1 MGCIMNVFVVGWNRR
16 GPERALALD
25 ALRAMHDTYP
35 LLDAT
40 TIGSWESE
48 RACAAWLQPPEEA
61 WGPRRYVH
69 RDEHELVLWDG
80 TAVDPSGRIAAHDAA
95 ALSQH
100 WADLTDRLEGRFV
113 ALRIDAQTDTLELV
127 NDPYGM
133 HHTFVHGSGS
143 TWWFSN
149 SARLLARLTRSTTID
164 LEGMA
169 QCLALRFP
177 AGTRTLVR
185 GIDVVPAAQHWQLQ
199 GDAPLRRT
207 TYAPMSDLATQPKRS
222 FGRREAEAL
231 ADDMGA
237 SLRVLSETFGTLQ
250 CPITAGRDSRM
261 MTGLM
266 MAGDL
271 PGDYFS
277 AGERDSLDVRIGT
290 AVAQRFGLPHRNS
303 GGSADEL
310 AASWDEISLRV
321 VRQHDGT
328 VPLAHARNAL
338 IRPERLDD
346 ITLQLY
352 GVGGELARGV
362 RLTERFILRRPS
374 HTQVVAHAQ
383 KAFDHGGAMLRPEAR
398 EIVRN
403 AVAQRC
409 DTLRDEGFAPLELLE
424 AFDLAEYGRRWA
436 GAQARQIL
444 DHKDV
449 FMPFFTRPF
458 MHAAFATPAR
468 ERLTERVP
476 YQLLEHLSPDLRTL
490 PFEKPLPPQ
499 RFEALVLARALAV
512 PRQLVQRVQRRLRR
526 NGPLPAGRGRERL
539 LVLEDQLP
547 QWRERFLDRH
557 DSALWHLVDRERF
570 EHAVSDGVD
579 QAKRYASLGILYQ
592 VVTGLTF
599 EEDLEAW
606 AGSHE
611 RPLAV

>member
-1 MGCIMNVFVVGWNRR
+1 MNLFVVGWNRPDR
-16 GPERALALD
+16 EHHLAQG
-25 ALRAMHDTYP
+25 ALRAMTDTFP
-35 LLDAT
+35 LLDPAT
-40 TIGSWESE
+40 LGAWQGG
-48 RACAAWLQPPEEA
+48 RAYAAWLQPREEA

-69 RDEHELVLWDG
+69 HDEHELVLWDG
-80 TAVDPSGRIAAHDAA
+80 TPVDPSGGVAAHDAA
-95 ALSQH
+95 ALAAH
-100 WADLTDRLEGRFV
+100 WPDLTGRLEGRFV
-113 ALRIDAQTDTLELV
+113 ALRIDGRADTLELID
-127 NDPYGM
+127 DPYGT

-149 SARLLARLTRSTTID
+149 SARLLARLTQSTTID
-164 LEGMA
+164 LDGMA
-169 QCLALRFP
+169 QCLAMRFP
-177 AGTRTLVR
+177 AGTRTLVE
-185 GIDVVPAAQHWQLQ
+185 GIGVVPAAQHWLLQ

-231 ADDMGA
+231 ATDMGA
-237 SLRVLSETFGTLQ
+237 ALRVLSETYGTLQ

-261 MTGLM
+261 MVGLM

-277 AGERDSLDVRIGT
+277 AGERESLDVRIGT

-346 ITLQLY
+346 IILQLY
-352 GVGGELARGV
+352 GVGGELCRGV

-374 HTQVVAHAQ
+374 HAQVVTHAQ
-383 KAFDHGGAMLRPEAR
+383 KTFDHGGPMLRPEAH
-398 EIVRN
+398 EIVRTTI
-403 AVAQRC
+403 AERC
-409 DTLRDEGFAPLELLE
+409 DALRDEGFAPLELLE
-424 AFDLAEYGRRWA
+424 ALDLAEYGRRWA

-458 MHAAFATPAR
+458 LRAAFATPAR

-476 YQLLEHLSPDLRTL
+476 YQLLEHLSPDLRAL

-499 RFEALVLARALAV
+499 RFAALVLARALGGPVKLAH
-512 PRQLVQRVQRRLRR
+512 RVQRRLRR

-539 LVLEDQLP
+539 FVLEDQLP
-547 QWRERFLDRH
+547 TWRERFLDRP

-570 EHAVSDGVD
+570 EHATSDRVD
-579 QAKRYASLGILYQ
+579 QAQRYGSLGIVYQ
-592 VVTGLTF
+592 VVTGFTF
-599 EEDLEAW
+599 EEDLEAL
-606 AGSHE
+606 AGSRA
-611 RPLAV
+611 RPLTV